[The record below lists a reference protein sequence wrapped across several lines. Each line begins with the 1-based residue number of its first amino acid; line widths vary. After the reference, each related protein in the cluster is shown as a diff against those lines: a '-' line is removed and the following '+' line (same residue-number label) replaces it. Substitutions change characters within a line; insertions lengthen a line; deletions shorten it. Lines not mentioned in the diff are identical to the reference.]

1 MDEQLK
7 NFEYR
12 MQLMADAELLQ
23 QVGNLFAREKK
34 IGDAILLGLK
44 EIKMRKL
51 HLAYGYSSLFEMLV
65 KYFHLSETASYQ
77 RINSLKLI
85 DQVPE
90 AQEAIFSGEISLTN
104 AALVQSFFQKTDKEQ
119 ETKISS
125 ESKIEI
131 LNSIKGKTIKE
142 VQKQLA
148 SINPVAVLPAQKETP
163 ITATHTQLQIV
174 VDEETLSLLKELQQ
188 KYSHIFP
195 DGNYSDIIKY
205 AAKKIL
211 SKDKFLDCSKL
222 LNSSVLI
229 DSSAF
234 PSSAVPDC
242 SASRDSSALPDST
255 TLPDS
260 TALQARSEFLNKS
273 ASKNNSTLPD
283 NSAKKSRSGV
293 LKKRI
298 AMNKVTTPTTD
309 QKSRIIQG
317 LSNPSKSTT
326 KTKKHLRR
334 SRYVAAAVRRKVFH
348 RAQYQCEYVGQDH
361 HRCESR
367 HQLEIDHI
375 ISFSHGGHNKESNLQ
390 LLCKNHNLYK
400 MNFTHR
406 NLARKTLTRKKIP
419 IK

>member
-12 MQLMADAELLQ
+12 MRLMADADLLQ

-44 EIKMRKL
+44 EIKTRKL

-65 KYFHLSETASYQ
+65 NYFHLSETASYQ

-104 AALVQSFFQKTDKEQ
+104 AALVQSFFQKTDKEP
-119 ETKISS
+119 ESKISS
-125 ESKIEI
+125 KAKIEI

-195 DGNYSDIIKY
+195 DGNYGDIIKY
-205 AAKKIL
+205 VAKKIL
-211 SKDKFLDCSKL
+211 SKDKFLDCSML
-222 LNSSVLI
+222 SDRSTSLNSSMLLQSFVFPNSSALI
-229 DSSAF
+229 DSSVF
-234 PSSAVPDC
+234 SSSAV
-242 SASRDSSALPDST
+242 ADSSALPDST
-255 TLPDS
+255 TLPDIATLPDS
-260 TALQARSEFLNKS
+260 TALLARS
-273 ASKNNSTLPD
+273 ASKN

-293 LKKRI
+293 L
-298 AMNKVTTPTTD
+298 N
-309 QKSRIIQG
+309 
-317 LSNPSKSTT
+317 

-334 SRYVAAAVRRKVFH
+334 SRYIAAAVRRKVFH
-348 RAQYQCEYVGQDH
+348 RAQYQCEFVGKDH
-361 HRCESR
+361 CRCESR

-400 MNFTHR
+400 MNLTHK
-406 NLARKTLTRKKIP
+406 NLARKTLTHRNLTRKTLTRKTP
-419 IK
+419 TRRN

>member
-44 EIKMRKL
+44 EVKTRKL

-104 AALVQSFFQKTDKEQ
+104 AALVQSFFQKTDKEP

-174 VDEETLSLLKELQQ
+174 VDEETLSLLKELQK

-195 DGNYSDIIKY
+195 DGNYGDIIKY
-205 AAKKIL
+205 VAKKKL
-211 SKDKFLDCSKL
+211 SKNEL
-222 LNSSVLI
+222 L
-229 DSSAF
+229 DSSM
-234 PSSAVPDC
+234 
-242 SASRDSSALPDST
+242 
-255 TLPDS
+255 
-260 TALQARSEFLNKS
+260 
-273 ASKNNSTLPD
+273 LPD

-293 LKKRI
+293 L
-298 AMNKVTTPTTD
+298 N
-309 QKSRIIQG
+309 
-317 LSNPSKSTT
+317 

-334 SRYVAAAVRRKVFH
+334 SRCVAAAVRRKVFH
-348 RAQYQCEYVGQDH
+348 RAQHQCEYVGQDH
-361 HRCESR
+361 RRCESR
-367 HQLEIDHI
+367 HQLEVDHI
-375 ISFSHGGHNKESNLQ
+375 TSFSHGGHNKESNLQ

-406 NLARKTLTRKKIP
+406 NLARKNISKTLTHRNLTHKTLTRRN
-419 IK
+419 

>member
-12 MQLMADAELLQ
+12 MQLMADADLLQ
-23 QVGNLFAREKK
+23 QVGNLLAREKK

-44 EIKMRKL
+44 EIKTRKL
-51 HLAYGYSSLFEMLV
+51 HLAYGYSSLFEMLI

-104 AALVQSFFQKTDKEQ
+104 AALVQSFFQKTDKEP
-119 ETKISS
+119 ESKISS
-125 ESKIEI
+125 KAKIEI

-205 AAKKIL
+205 VAKKFL
-211 SKDKFLDCSKL
+211 SKDKFLDCSML
-222 LNSSVLI
+222 SDRSTSLNSSMLLESFVFPNSSALI

-234 PSSAVPDC
+234 PSSVTPDC
-242 SASRDSSALPDST
+242 SASPDSSALPDST

-260 TALQARSEFLNKS
+260 PALQARSEFLNRS
-273 ASKNNSTLPD
+273 ASQNNSTLPD

-293 LKKRI
+293 L
-298 AMNKVTTPTTD
+298 N
-309 QKSRIIQG
+309 
-317 LSNPSKSTT
+317 
-326 KTKKHLRR
+326 KTKKHFRR
-334 SRYVAAAVRRKVFH
+334 SRYIAAAVRRKVFH
-348 RAQYQCEYVGQDH
+348 RAQHQCEYVGKDH
-361 HRCESR
+361 RRCESR
-367 HQLEIDHI
+367 HQLEVDHI
-375 ISFSHGGHNKESNLQ
+375 TSFSHGGHNKESNLQ

-400 MNFTHR
+400 MNFTHHK
-406 NLARKTLTRKKIP
+406 NFA
-419 IK
+419 

>member
-44 EIKMRKL
+44 EIKTRKL

-104 AALVQSFFQKTDKEQ
+104 AALVQSFFQKTDKEP

-131 LNSIKGKTIKE
+131 LKSIKGKTIKE

-195 DGNYSDIIKY
+195 DGNCGDIIKY
-205 AAKKIL
+205 VAKKIL

-222 LNSSVLI
+222 SN
-229 DSSAF
+229 SSAF
-234 PSSAVPDC
+234 PSSAAPDC
-242 SASRDSSALPDST
+242 SASRDSSALPD
-255 TLPDS
+255 
-260 TALQARSEFLNKS
+260 
-273 ASKNNSTLPD
+273 

-293 LKKRI
+293 LNKKI
-298 AMNKVTTPTTD
+298 AVNKVSTQITD
-309 QKSRIIQG
+309 QKSLLKQG
-317 LSNPSKSTT
+317 SFAKPTI

-348 RAQYQCEYVGQDH
+348 RAQHQCEYVGQDH

-390 LLCKNHNLYK
+390 LLCKKHNLYK
-400 MNFTHR
+400 MNLTHK
-406 NLARKTLTRKKIP
+406 NLARKTLTRKNINRKTLTHRNLAHRSLLTRHLLA
-419 IK
+419 